1 MTAQAHPATGGA
13 SPPGGGASPPGGGA
27 SPPGGGASPPGGGA
41 SPPGGGAA
49 CGGGAVPGGGAVAGR
64 AVRLVG
70 VGAAVRLVF
79 AGLLGVATE
88 LAGVGLVAT
97 ATWMIVRAAEQPP
110 LAALAVAIAGVR
122 GFALLK
128 GGLRYAERLA
138 GHDAVLRVLA
148 DVRTRVF
155 AALAADRRTVTG
167 AARKGGGDELSRVV
181 SDVDAVQ
188 DAILRGVLPAAVAAV
203 VGAGAVVVTAVVA
216 PAAGLVLAAGLL
228 VAGVLLPLAGHTVSR
243 RASADIAAARGAVTA
258 SAVDVVHGVAELTAY
273 GALPAAL
280 DRAAADGRRLARLE
294 SRAATVSAV
303 VGGIAA
309 LVPALMA
316 VLIALVVDGN
326 AAAVLALVAL
336 TVGEV
341 VVPLAS
347 AAVRQAELRGAL
359 ARVRGLIAAVPA
371 EAVEGFAPAGPG
383 PFTAPAE
390 AVEGVAAARRGAVTA
405 PAEAVEG
412 VAAARPGAV
421 TAPAEDVERGEPV
434 PGAVGLRLSGVTVRY
449 PGAQRAALDSV
460 DLELPAGRR
469 VAVVGSSGAGKSTLL
484 AVLAGRIAVAGGSVD
499 GLPAGV
505 ERWRIAN
512 GVFADAH
519 VFHDTVRENVSLSR
533 DGISDDDVR
542 RALVDA
548 GLGEYRD
555 RLDDVVGED
564 GSRLSGGQRQR
575 LLLARALVRAP
586 AVLLLDEPTEGLDA
600 AAADAVLATALA
612 AAGGRTVVVVT
623 HRQADLAR
631 FDDVV
636 RVEDGR
642 LSRN

>member
-1 MTAQAHPATGGA
+1 MTANAVPA
-13 SPPGGGASPPGGGA
+13 PGGVAS
-27 SPPGGGASPPGGGA
+27 
-41 SPPGGGAA
+41 PGGGAA
-49 CGGGAVPGGGAVAGR
+49 GGGAAAGR

-97 ATWMIVRAAEQPP
+97 AAWMIVRAAEQPP

-148 DVRTRVF
+148 DVRTRAF
-155 AALAADRRTVTG
+155 AALAADRRTATG
-167 AARKGGGDELSRVV
+167 AVRKGGGDELSRVV

-228 VAGVLLPLAGHTVSR
+228 VAGVLLPLAGHAVSR
-243 RASADIAAARGAVTA
+243 RESADIAAARGAVTA

-273 GALPAAL
+273 GALPSAL

-303 VGGIAA
+303 VGGVAA
-309 LVPALMA
+309 LVPALTA
-316 VLIALVVDGN
+316 VLVALVVDGN
-326 AAAVLALVAL
+326 TAAVLALVAL

-347 AAVRQAELRGAL
+347 AAVRQSELRGAL
-359 ARVRGLIAAVPA
+359 TRVRSLIAAVPA
-371 EAVEGFAPAGPG
+371 EAVD
-383 PFTAPAE
+383 
-390 AVEGVAAARRGAVTA
+390 GVAS
-405 PAEAVEG
+405 
-412 VAAARPGAV
+412 ARPGAPGPR
-421 TAPAEDVERGEPV
+421 AANADESV
-434 PGAVGLRLSGVTVRY
+434 PGAVGLRLRGVTVRY
-449 PGAQRAALDSV
+449 PGANRAALDSV

-484 AVLAGRIAVAGGSVD
+484 AVLAGRVAVAGGSVG

-542 RALVDA
+542 RALADA

-564 GSRLSGGQRQR
+564 GGRLSGGQRQR

-612 AAGGRTVVVVT
+612 AAGDRTVVVVT

-642 LSRN
+642 LSRT

>member
-1 MTAQAHPATGGA
+1 MTTEMRTA
-13 SPPGGGASPPGGGA
+13 PGGGPAAAGGG
-27 SPPGGGASPPGGGA
+27 
-41 SPPGGGAA
+41 
-49 CGGGAVPGGGAVAGR
+49 VAGTTV

-79 AGLLGVATE
+79 AGLLAVATE

-97 ATWMIVRAAEQPP
+97 ATWMIVRAADQPP

-122 GFALLK
+122 AFAVLK

-155 AALAADRRTVTG
+155 AALAADRRTATG
-167 AARKGGGDELSRVV
+167 AVRKGGGDELSRVV

-188 DAILRGVLPAAVAAV
+188 DAILRGVLPAAVAGI

-280 DRAAADGRRLARLE
+280 DRAAADGQRLARLE
-294 SRAATVSAV
+294 RRAATVSAV
-303 VGGIAA
+303 VGGAAA
-309 LVPALMA
+309 LVPALTA
-316 VLIALVVDGN
+316 VFVALVVGGK
-326 AAAVLALVAL
+326 AAAVLALAAL
-336 TVGEV
+336 AVGEV
-341 VVPLAS
+341 VVPLAA
-347 AAVRQAELRGAL
+347 AAVRQSELRGAL
-359 ARVRGLIAAVPA
+359 ARVRTLIAEVPA
-371 EAVEGFAPAGPG
+371 QVVEPDGSHG
-383 PFTAPAE
+383 
-390 AVEGVAAARRGAVTA
+390 
-405 PAEAVEG
+405 
-412 VAAARPGAV
+412 
-421 TAPAEDVERGEPV
+421 PV
-434 PGAVGLRLSGVTVRY
+434 PGAVGLRLDRVTVRY
-449 PGAQRAALDSV
+449 PGASRAALDGV
-460 DLELPAGRR
+460 DLDLPAGRR

-484 AVLAGRIAVAGGSVD
+484 AVLAGRVAVAGGAVG

-533 DGISDDDVR
+533 DGIGDDDVR
-542 RALVDA
+542 RALEDA
-548 GLGEYRD
+548 GLGEYRE

-612 AAGGRTVVVVT
+612 AAGSRTVVVVT

-636 RVEDGR
+636 RIEDGR
-642 LSRN
+642 LSRT